1 MIKNKRVTLFMFFIL
16 VLILITSM
24 IVTTPAKGGEKS
36 IVFAAD
42 SWIGTWLAIYLPKV
56 LMEDKLGYK
65 TKVVNLSIAA
75 TFAAIASGEA
85 TIWVGS
91 WIPNQHRYFDKY
103 FDKIEQLGLSYQGCT
118 QAIYVPKWVYD
129 EKGIRSVND
138 LHKPGVA
145 KMFDIDNDG
154 KGDMLGCDP
163 GWACAADTDRFIK
176 EYALDK
182 RYVQMVGNQHF
193 LTAAF
198 FGRMK
203 KKEPVLMYQFYPHQM
218 FLEYKVGKDLMA
230 LEDPKRFWT
239 SAYVAKFANRKWN
252 RENPKGAALLRQ
264 VILTTDDILWNMDYV
279 LKNGDKPDTLE
290 AMARE
295 WIAANKATV
304 DLWLQAIE

>member
-1 MIKNKRVTLFMFFIL
+1 MMKSKRLNLFMFSML
-16 VLILITSM
+16 VLIFTTSM
-24 IVTTPAKGGEKS
+24 VVTASAQSGEKS
-36 IVFAAD
+36 IVFTAD
-42 SWIGTWLAIYLPKV
+42 AWIGTWLPVYLPKV
-56 LMEDKLGYK
+56 LMEDELGYK
-65 TKVVNLSIAA
+65 TKVVILSTAA

-85 TIWVGS
+85 TVWVGS
-91 WIPNQHRYFDKY
+91 WIPNQHRYYDKY

-118 QAIYVPKWVYD
+118 QAVYVPKWVYD

-138 LHKPGVA
+138 LDKPEVA

-182 RYVQMVGNQHF
+182 RYIQMVADSNF

-198 FGRMK
+198 IGKMK
-203 KKEPVLMYQFYPHQM
+203 KKEAVLMYQFYPHQI
-218 FLEYKVGKDLMA
+218 FLQYQIGKDVMA
-230 LEDPKRFWT
+230 LEDPKKFWT

-264 VILTTDDILWNMDYV
+264 VILNTEDILWSMDYI
-279 LKNGDKPDTLE
+279 LKNGDKPDKLE

-304 DLWLQAIE
+304 DLWLKAIE